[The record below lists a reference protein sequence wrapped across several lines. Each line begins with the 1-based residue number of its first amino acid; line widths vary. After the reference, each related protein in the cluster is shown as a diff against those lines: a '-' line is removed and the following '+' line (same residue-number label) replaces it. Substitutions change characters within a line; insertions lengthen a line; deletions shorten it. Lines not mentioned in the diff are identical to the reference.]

1 MSLYDDVLIADS
13 DDNQNDGWAPQTS
26 GRRLLAQHLQNKTKA
41 NQSKAKPIRREP
53 SSAPKPLEVPLAA
66 IAAIASMQYGSKGSL
81 LGGEWAVNEEYDPI
95 WPNDYEKAREDR
107 REKRHKERKPAAKRA
122 LGLDYDD
129 DDDDDPSPPEDD
141 KRAVRVGAAI
151 GSSLFVFLCLPFTLS
166 LSLSLSSTAPPPSL
180 LETPPPSAAGGA
192 SVAAK
197 IMARMGYKEGQG
209 LGREEQG
216 ISSAL
221 SVEKTSK
228 RGGVIVAETPV
239 TSPVES
245 ITEIMKTPSKVVQL
259 RNMVASGEVDDLLED
274 ETKEECGKYGEVV
287 RVVIFEVTEADEEF
301 PVRIFVEFRRMESAI
316 KAVVDLNGRYFGGR
330 VVRANFFDVEKFKR
344 LELKE

>member
-1 MSLYDDVLIADS
+1 
-13 DDNQNDGWAPQTS
+13 
-26 GRRLLAQHLQNKTKA
+26 LAQHLQNKTKA

-166 LSLSLSSTAPPPSL
+166 LSHRQLRPLRCWKRLLRLRRRAAPPW
-180 LETPPPSAAGGA
+180 
-192 SVAAK
+192 
-197 IMARMGYKEGQG
+197 
-209 LGREEQG
+209 
-216 ISSAL
+216 
-221 SVEKTSK
+221 
-228 RGGVIVAETPV
+228 
-239 TSPVES
+239 
-245 ITEIMKTPSKVVQL
+245 
-259 RNMVASGEVDDLLED
+259 
-274 ETKEECGKYGEVV
+274 
-287 RVVIFEVTEADEEF
+287 
-301 PVRIFVEFRRMESAI
+301 RR
-316 KAVVDLNGRYFGGR
+316 K
-330 VVRANFFDVEKFKR
+330 
-344 LELKE
+344 